1 MGNYKNKAI
10 VVFRFKTNKR
20 RFFYFVLASANMG
33 ERQLASLGL
42 LKINCSRNCALW
54 NGKKKQRVK
63 PIVFCGIGEKKKL
76 SYQLWFVEWGKKSK
90 GKTNCDEGNC
100 KEKSRTKQL

>member
-1 MGNYKNKAI
+1 
-10 VVFRFKTNKR
+10 
-20 RFFYFVLASANMG
+20 
-33 ERQLASLGL
+33 
-42 LKINCSRNCALW
+42 LW